1 MREMLAN
8 KYLLNGQA
16 AKAMELYE
24 QALADEPDQADLQ
37 CRLILAQLAQASD
50 ERTAPLEE
58 VAAFISTIMDRG
70 GREALTKLVE
80 GCQGYAKHADHP
92 GEGAA
97 LNGLKALLAGR
108 DEQALLLLS
117 TVDPTK
123 QPAVA
128 ALKNRLSN
136 QQTKKAIGGAS

>member
-24 QALADEPDQADLQ
+24 QALADDPDQADLQ
-37 CRLILAQLAQASD
+37 CRLILAQLAQSSD

-58 VAAFISTIMDRG
+58 VAAFIGALLDRG
-70 GREALTKLVE
+70 GKKALTSLVE

-97 LNGLKALLAGR
+97 LNGLKALLTGHN
-108 DEQALLLLS
+108 EQALLLFS
-117 TVDPTK
+117 SVDPTEH
-123 QPAVA
+123 PAVA
-128 ALKNRLSN
+128 ALRNRLL
-136 QQTKKAIGGAS
+136 GH